1 MSTIGELGRRLR
13 MLAGRRRWRRELEEE
28 MRLHREL
35 RADPKRFGNE
45 LLLRERSQAM
55 WGWTWL
61 ETLGQDVRH
70 ALRLLARTPVATGLA
85 LLSLTL
91 GIGANAALFSLTDAV
106 LLRSLPVAHPEQLVQ
121 VLTGDPQ
128 TGRPSLAFTNPM
140 WEQVRD
146 HHAAFGGVF
155 AWNIFEFNLSNG
167 GQAATIPGI
176 EASGEYFRTLGVRP
190 AIGRLFGKGDDVRGC
205 TAVAD
210 ISDGFWREHFGG
222 AASALGSSLSLDGHR
237 FQVIG
242 VTPAGFFGMDVGTR
256 FDVAVPLCSEGI
268 VDAHPMLDVRDAWW
282 LMVAGRLRPD
292 ESTAVAA
299 ARLNAAMSDWMRAS
313 LPQWPPAMQQRF
325 LRRRASLQPVGQGVP
340 RVAGRYGLPL
350 KVLLA
355 IAGLVLLVACANL
368 AGLMLAR
375 AAARRA
381 EIATR
386 LALGASRARLVRQL
400 LTESLLL
407 SGGGTALGAGLAVWA
422 CRALES
428 YWSTPAVPVQLNL
441 SLDGRMLAFTLGLTL
456 ATGVLVG
463 LAPALR
469 ATRGSWAAGARAD
482 AGSARTGGE
491 RLAVAQVAISLLLLA
506 GAGLFLRSFVNLSR
520 VDLGFDPSRVLL
532 VKLGA
537 PSRRTPDPVLA
548 AAHERDLAVLRALPG
563 VAAAGESFTV
573 PTSGWQW
580 DNPLL
585 GAHAGIPD
593 AYYNAISPGYFATL
607 RTPLLAGRDFFP
619 GDRAGA
625 PAVTI
630 LNQTAARQ
638 LFPGGNA
645 LGQVVRQKDEDMT
658 RPAQVVGIVADAKY
672 DSSLRA
678 AAPPTGYYPLAQ
690 LRQPFRNTAYELRTA
705 LPAAM
710 VEAEVRTALARSD
723 PEASFTLGT
732 LQSQVAGN
740 LKPERLLAVLSA
752 LFGGLA
758 LLPTAIGLYG
768 AMAYNVNRRRREF
781 GIRMALGARP
791 AAVVRLALGSFT
803 GTLALGAAAGLAA
816 AWLAARLLR
825 AVLGK
830 LLFQLSPSDWATLA
844 GAAALLAAVALLA
857 GWLPARRAARAD
869 PMGALREE

>member
-1 MSTIGELGRRLR
+1 MSWLGEQGRRLG
-13 MLAGRRRWRRELEEE
+13 MLVGRRRWRRELDEE

-35 RADPKRFGNE
+35 RGNAKRFGNE
-45 LLLRERSQAM
+45 LRLRERSQAM

-70 ALRLLARTPVATGLA
+70 GLRLLARTPVVTGLA

-91 GIGANAALFSLTDAV
+91 GIGANVALFSLMDAV

-121 VLTGDPQ
+121 ILTGNLK
-128 TGRPSLAFTNPM
+128 TGRPSLSFTNPM

-146 HHAAFGGVF
+146 HQAAFGGVF
-155 AWNIFEFNLSNG
+155 AWSFTQFNLSNG
-167 GQAATIPGI
+167 GPAATIPGI

-190 AIGRLFGKGDDVRGC
+190 ERGRLLGKSDDVRGC
-205 TAVAD
+205 PAVAD
-210 ISDGFWREHFGG
+210 ISDGFWRAHYGG
-222 AASALGSSLSLDGHR
+222 AAAALGSSLALDGHS
-237 FQVIG
+237 FQVVG
-242 VTPAGFFGMDVGTR
+242 VTPPEFFGMDVGR
-256 FDVAVPLCSEGI
+256 SFDVAVPLCAEAI

-282 LMVAGRLRPD
+282 LMVAGRLLPG
-292 ESTAVAA
+292 ETAAVAA
-299 ARLNAAMSDWMRAS
+299 ARLNAQMPGWMQAS
-313 LPQWPPAMQQRF
+313 LPPWPAPMQQRY
-325 LRRRASLQPVGQGVP
+325 LQRRASLQPAGQGVNW
-340 RVAGRYGLPL
+340 VGGRYGLGL
-350 KVLLA
+350 KILLA
-355 IAGLVLLVACANL
+355 IAGLVLLLACANL

-375 AAARRA
+375 ATARRA

-422 CRALES
+422 CRALEN
-428 YWSTPAVPVQLNL
+428 YWSTPAVAVQLNL
-441 SLDGRMLAFTLGLTL
+441 SLDGRVLAFTLGLTL

-469 ATRGSWAAGARAD
+469 ATRMSLAAGARAD

-491 RLAVAQVAISLLLLA
+491 GLAAAQVAISLLLLA

-520 VDLGFDPSRVLL
+520 VDLGFNPSRVLL
-532 VKLGA
+532 VKLSA
-537 PSRRTPDPVLA
+537 PSRKTPDPVLE
-548 AAHERDLAVLRALPG
+548 AAHERDLAALRALPG

-573 PTSGWQW
+573 PTSGMQW
-580 DNPLL
+580 DEALVA
-585 GAHAGIPD
+585 AHAGIPD
-593 AYYNAISPGYFATL
+593 AFYNAISPGYFAAL
-607 RTPLLAGRDFFP
+607 RTPLLAGRDFAAS
-619 GDRAGA
+619 DRAGS
-625 PAVTI
+625 PAVVI
-630 LNQTAARQ
+630 LNQAAARQ
-638 LFPGGNA
+638 LFPGGGA
-645 LGQVVRQKDEDMT
+645 LGQVVRQKGADMT

-690 LRQPFRNTAYELRTA
+690 LRQPFRDTAYELRAA
-705 LPAAM
+705 LPAAT
-710 VEAEVRTALARSD
+710 VEAEVRTALARTD

-732 LQSQVAGN
+732 LQQQVAGN
-740 LKPERLLAVLSA
+740 LKPERLLAMLSA
-752 LFGGLA
+752 VFGGLA
-758 LLPTAIGLYG
+758 LLLTAIGLYG
-768 AMAYNVNRRRREF
+768 VMAYSVSRRRREF

-791 AAVVRLALGSFT
+791 TAVVRLALGNFS

-830 LLFQLSPSDWATLA
+830 LLFQLSPTDWATLA
-844 GAAALLAAVALLA
+844 GAAALLAAVALVA

-869 PMGALREE
+869 PMRALREE